1 LTSYFK
7 KGERKMEER
16 VDDLENMREKG
27 ENKFNKGKEELKD
40 KLREG
45 KEELKDRYNSD

>member
-16 VDDLENMREKG
+16 VDDLENMREK
-27 ENKFNKGKEELKD
+27 KE
-40 KLREG
+40 
-45 KEELKDRYNSD
+45 KERWRKE